1 MSSELFEEK
10 LAREWTDRDA
20 RAMLREQGFDAELG
34 ARQKTL
40 RGVTPLHATARAG
53 HLDQLKWLVDKGAD
67 VKALDV
73 LHNSPLHECCR
84 GGDYASLEFIIE
96 VIFAAGGGVD
106 DLRKVNL
113 NNLKPHELAQRNA
126 HAACAQLCF
135 DRGAENLGLRAFSEK
150 WVASQP
156 PLKFFDDDV
165 PS

>member
-53 HLDQLKWLVDKGAD
+53 HLDQLKWLGDKGAD

-106 DLRKVNL
+106 DEA
-113 NNLKPHELAQRNA
+113 PAC
-126 HAACAQLCF
+126 AACSTCISACQ
-135 DRGAENLGLRAFSEK
+135 NMSIRAIRFASGGCVAKSSET
-150 WVASQP
+150 
-156 PLKFFDDDV
+156 
-165 PS
+165 PSAKNM